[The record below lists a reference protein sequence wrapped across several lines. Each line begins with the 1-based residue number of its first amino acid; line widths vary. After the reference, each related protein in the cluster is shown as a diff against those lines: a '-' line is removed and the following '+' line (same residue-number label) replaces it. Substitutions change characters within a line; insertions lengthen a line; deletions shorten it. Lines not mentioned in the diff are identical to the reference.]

1 MSGSPNWFNQFNSYP
16 ISGEATRPKPV
27 QQQSRSAAGARVHH
41 EIPMYPP
48 MNPAKKLE
56 WSKLVP
62 HVSTAPRTRW
72 PPDSSQISNARAG
85 TAHAHKS
92 YLRHTSAGESH

>member
-1 MSGSPNWFNQFNSYP
+1 MSGRPNWFNQFNSFP
-16 ISGEATRPKPV
+16 VAGEAHGPKPV
-27 QQQSRSAAGARVHH
+27 QQQPRRSSSGIHL